1 MTSPPPF
8 ALRASPPPFPPPH
21 PRTSQPP
28 SFTDDPNTT
37 PRRSPLRSPNRSP
50 HYSPTASPP
59 RPISDYHPAFP
70 DLTLTPADDVENVEA
85 EVAAIEEKKAVN
97 DDGASTRGSSGK
109 KKKLRKEGGSQQS
122 DEEEKLIHHSAHPA
136 SDISIEMSSLAP
148 PSSSPRPPP
157 QPPPA
162 ESRSGAAGHRRIV
175 TPSSALSSLKTMMLD
190 PSAESEFNEEKA
202 EMLDYEASDDLQ
214 SMSAPPPSKWDDR
227 VHTVL
232 TSTLRIFVAV
242 LVGVCIGGM
251 GYCIS
256 YLVSELM
263 KSNLSTLQSLFTS
276 DLPITAFA
284 ATLVFSLALGLFA
297 SLTVTFGS
305 WHVKGSG
312 VGKLNAFLSG
322 VSSARS
328 LTLRTLLFKS
338 VGLMCSVGSG
348 IKQGMEGPFIHL
360 GAMMGLHVTHF
371 ALFFLRIL
379 ASMLPPF
386 LSAPALRAL
395 QSISGVSDERSFI
408 SAGSAAGFSVAFNAP
423 IAGILYAMDGASA
436 YWNGDYTFRSFICT
450 MIAVV
455 TLNILYMQ
463 GGVMPSR
470 GLIDLEDQPPTQ
482 IHVKEFY
489 SFFVLGVLGGLAGA
503 LFTWLNLQCEKRRLL
518 YLGHRRFLRVLDAM
532 VCSAATVLLSF
543 ALPFLFTCQPPSDQ
557 CTQHPLRCV
566 RFQCGP
572 SQYSDMATLF
582 FTLPE
587 ELIHLLFDRTTVTD
601 ASVSTATLSVFS
613 IVYFLMSSL
622 SYGMAVPGGLFIPSI
637 VIGGSGGRILGSLF
651 ASMSPAGVNP
661 GVYAVLGA
669 SAMLGG
675 VTRMTLPI
683 SVMMIEITSDA
694 QFLIP
699 IMLVVL
705 VAKATAD
712 LCIKPLYAEHL
723 RMDGLVMVFG
733 DRLPRSLRRM
743 RARDMMSRG
752 GVVKVSGMERVD
764 RVESLLR
771 ETTHNAFPVVDV
783 PLGVRRRKE
792 AVMQRSVSDVREG
805 EEAVA
810 AAGFGGVGGA
820 VYLGLIQR
828 RHLLYSLQR
837 QIFVTPEQAAD
848 AASGGREGRS
858 RDVSVSARPAGFSP
872 SFSALSAQSVSS
884 WLSFPFSSRPPQM
897 SPPLSASTSPD
908 ASSAYVNLHA
918 YIDGG
923 AYMVSEETT
932 ARRVWSLF
940 RSLGMR
946 HIVVVDTRHLPVGM
960 ITRRDL
966 IMHAVADS

>member
-1 MTSPPPF
+1 MEIAAEDESTANGNGGSRGSGRKKKRKNGVES
-8 ALRASPPPFPPPH
+8 AEEQKLISH
-21 PRTSQPP
+21 S
-28 SFTDDPNTT
+28 
-37 PRRSPLRSPNRSP
+37 RSLS
-50 HYSPTASPP
+50 
-59 RPISDYHPAFP
+59 SD
-70 DLTLTPADDVENVEA
+70 V
-85 EVAAIEEKKAVN
+85 AIE
-97 DDGASTRGSSGK
+97 
-109 KKKLRKEGGSQQS
+109 L
-122 DEEEKLIHHSAHPA
+122 
-136 SDISIEMSSLAP
+136 SSLKP
-148 PSSSPRPPP
+148 PTRPSPRPPP

-162 ESRSGAAGHRRIV
+162 SQSADL
-175 TPSSALSSLKTMMLD
+175 TPSSSALLSLKTMMLD
-190 PSAESEFNEEKA
+190 PSAESEFEGRT
-202 EMLDYEASDDLQ
+202 EMLDYEASDDVHN
-214 SMSAPPPSKWDDR
+214 MSAPPLSKWDER

-232 TSTLRIFVAV
+232 TSTLRLVIAV
-242 LVGVCIGGM
+242 IVGVCIGGM

-256 YLVSELM
+256 WLVRKLLQ
-263 KSNLSTLQSLFTS
+263 SNLSALQSLFTS

-284 ATLVFSLALGLFA
+284 ATLLFSLALSFVA
-297 SLTVTFGS
+297 SLTVTVGS

-338 VGLMCSVGSG
+338 VGLACSVGSG

-360 GAMMGLHVTHF
+360 GAMMGLHVTHAVLLVF
-371 ALFFLRIL
+371 RVC
-379 ASMLPPF
+379 ASLLPSF
-386 LSAPALRAL
+386 LSSACHRAL
-395 QSISGVSDERSFI
+395 HSINGATDERNFI

-450 MIAVV
+450 MMAVV
-455 TLNILYMQ
+455 TLNILYME

-482 IHVKEFY
+482 IYVKEFY
-489 SFFVLGVLGGLAGA
+489 GFFVLGVLGGLAGA

-518 YLGHRRFLRVLDAM
+518 YLGHRRFLSVLDVI
-532 VCSAATVLLSF
+532 VCTAATVLLSF
-543 ALPFLFTCQPPSDQ
+543 ALPFLFSCQPPSDL
-557 CTQHPLRCV
+557 CSLHPLRCV

-582 FTLPE
+582 FTVPE
-587 ELIHLLFDRTTVTD
+587 ELIRLLFDRTITD
-601 ASVSTATLSVFS
+601 ASVDVSTLFAFS
-613 IVYFLMSSL
+613 AVYFAMACL

-637 VIGGSGGRILGSLF
+637 VIGGSGGRMLGVLF
-651 ASMSPAGVNP
+651 ASMLPAVNP

-712 LCIKPLYAEHL
+712 LCINPLYAEHL
-723 RMDGLVMVFG
+723 RMGGLVMVFG

-743 RARDMMSRG
+743 RAREIMSRG
-752 GVVKVSGMERVD
+752 GVVKVSGVERVD
-764 RVESLLR
+764 RVEQLLR

-783 PLGVRRRKE
+783 PLSMKRRKS
-792 AVMQRSVSDVREG
+792 ALQRSESVGRED
-805 EEAVA
+805 EESAA
-810 AAGFGGVGGA
+810 PAAGLIDSSNP

-828 RHLLYSLQR
+828 RHLQHSLLR
-837 QIFVTPEQAAD
+837 QHFLTPEQAAD
-848 AASGGREGRS
+848 ATIGRDGRS
-858 RDVSVSARPAGFSP
+858 VSVAGRHAGFSP
-872 SFSALSAQSVSS
+872 TIAALRSQSVSS
-884 WLSFPFSSRPPQM
+884 WLSFPFSVSQPQS
-897 SPPLSASTSPD
+897 SPPTSSPSSTASPR
-908 ASSAYVNLHA
+908 YVSLIP
-918 YIDGG
+918 YIDAG
-923 AYMVSEETT
+923 AYMVSDETT

-946 HIVVVDTRHLPVGM
+946 HIVVVDTRHLPIGM

-966 IMHAVADS
+966 IMHAVADR